1 MPINSG
7 WKGQA
12 DDVVRP
18 SMIQMYGWIMKEKR
32 FLRVSGIEQSSTLIR
47 DINFER
53 LQPVQSSWYPPFIS
67 IDLLLIKIFFQN
79 GYLPWK
85 TFVGKLCHLFLYVCI
100 VILSLTVE
108 QINSFSDV
116 SIDLRGEYVL
126 LQLYK
131 IYCKFGYTLIFHHVN
146 WELSR
151 MIFVSSS
158 IYFWLLETMK
168 PFETVKH
175 RESRI
180 RVVAD
185 T

>member
-7 WKGQA
+7 WKGQR
-12 DDVVRP
+12 DDVC
-18 SMIQMYGWIMKEKR
+18 SLMIQMYGWIVKEKK
-32 FLRVSGIEQSSTLIR
+32 FLRMLGIEQSSTLIH
-47 DINFER
+47 DIHFER
-53 LQPVQSSWYPPFIS
+53 LQPVQSPWYPPFIS
-67 IDLLLIKIFFQN
+67 IDLLVIKIFFQN
-79 GYLPWK
+79 EYLPWK
-85 TFVGKLCHLFLYVCI
+85 TSVGKLCYIFLYVCI

-108 QINSFSDV
+108 QINTFSDV

-126 LQLYK
+126 LYLYR
-131 IYCKFGYTLIFHHVN
+131 IYCKFGYTLMFHHVK

-151 MIFVSSS
+151 MVFVSSS
-158 IYFWLLETMK
+158 MYFWLLETMK

-180 RVVAD
+180 PVVAN